1 MRPHR
6 CTVRKAVKDRLTICG
21 LALAAVP
28 LVIYSVPWTHT
39 AVEAALDLRPWV
51 HMTLEASLNLLWVLL
66 TVGAFL
72 HWAAPGS
79 SRRRTQLSG
88 LVSLVFV
95 LSLLFPVISANDDS
109 AQLDLI
115 NDAKTSQLISASLES
130 NKQLPGSVLLALP
143 AAAASQSVSS
153 LPLASESIPEPAR
166 PASVATPGDTTGN
179 HSPPLLLT

>member
-1 MRPHR
+1 
-6 CTVRKAVKDRLTICG
+6 VRKPVKDRLIISG

-39 AVEAALDLRPWV
+39 AVEAALNLRPWA
-51 HMTLEASLNLLWVLL
+51 HMTLEVSLNLLWVLL
-66 TVGAFL
+66 TVGAFV

-95 LSLLFPVISANDDS
+95 LSLLFPVISANDDL

-115 NDAKTSQLISASLES
+115 NDAKTSQLITASLES
-130 NKQLPGSVLLALP
+130 NKQLPSSAGVLGLP
-143 AAAASQSVSS
+143 VAAASQLAPF
-153 LPLASESIPEPAR
+153 LPLASEFIPEPAR

-179 HSPPLLLT
+179 HSPPFC

>member
-6 CTVRKAVKDRLTICG
+6 CTVRKVVKDRLIVSG

-51 HMTLEASLNLLWVLL
+51 HMTLEASLDLLWVLL
-66 TVGAFL
+66 TVGAFV
-72 HWAAPGS
+72 HWAAPRGN
-79 SRRRTQLSG
+79 RRRTQLSG

-95 LSLLFPVISANDDS
+95 LSLLFPVISANDDL

-115 NDAKTSQLISASLES
+115 NDAKTSQLITASLKS
-130 NKQLPGSVLLALP
+130 NKQLSGSAGLLALP
-143 AAAASQSVSS
+143 VAAAYQLAPS
-153 LPLASESIPEPAR
+153 LSLASEFIPEPAR

-179 HSPPLLLT
+179 HSPPLC